1 MEDDEFCFPKLFNSS
16 CKKLKNSY
24 AETLLISFILCL
36 VSLVTVSLNLLVII
50 SISHFRQ
57 LHSPTNFFILSL
69 AVSDFCVGLLLS
81 FQIMILDGCWYL
93 GDLMC
98 LLYYVLD
105 IIITSMSVGN
115 MVLISIDRYLA
126 ICNPLQYRY
135 KVTQKRAQIC
145 VSVCWISCLF
155 YVVVLLRNNLKK
167 PGKFNS
173 CYGECVIIAGLN
185 EYIVDVIF
193 VLIIPVI
200 VIIVLYLRVFI
211 VVVSQVQ
218 AMKSQIS
225 AVTYQHS
232 SKVRICKS
240 EIKAA
245 VSLGVVV
252 VMFLVCLCPYY
263 CVLFIGQ
270 NTIYNTLS
278 TAIVLC
284 VFYFNSC
291 LNPLIYAF
299 FYPWLRRAIRV
310 IVTFRILRSGSS
322 HANLL

>member
-1 MEDDEFCFPKLFNSS
+1 M
-16 CKKLKNSY
+16 
-24 AETLLISFILCL
+24 
-36 VSLVTVSLNLLVII
+36 LVII

-98 LLYYVLD
+98 LLYYVFD
-105 IIITSMSVGN
+105 IIIISMSVGN

-155 YVVVLLRNNLKK
+155 YAVVLLRNNFKN

-185 EYIVDVIF
+185 EYIVDLIF
-193 VLIIPVI
+193 ILIIPVI
-200 VIIVLYLRVFI
+200 VIIVLYLKIFI

-225 AVTYQHS
+225 AVTYQHC

-252 VMFLVCLCPYY
+252 MFLVCLCPYY
-263 CVLFIGQ
+263 AVVLIDQ

-278 TAIVLC
+278 TVVVSC

-310 IVTFRILRSGSS
+310 IVTFQILQSGSS
-322 HANLL
+322 HAYLL